1 MAAHHLPGAGVTS
14 DAEVMRLSPEQEQ
27 LLKVVAGLA
36 PATAGQVSAALGK
49 LSRHLQTLS
58 DLLAVADKASTI
70 AADAYQEAYD
80 KAFLAAGFEEIER
93 GERVTD
99 TFRNTVARMATRDL
113 HLELELAKLE
123 VRRLRQAMK
132 TLDRR
137 IFVGQSQAATVRSEH
152 RTIGYAS

>member
-1 MAAHHLPGAGVTS
+1 MTS

-49 LSRHLQTLS
+49 LSRHLQELS
-58 DLLAVADKASTI
+58 ELLGEADKASTI
-70 AADAYQEAYD
+70 AAEAYQTAYD
-80 KAFLAAGFEEIER
+80 KAFLTAGYEERER

-99 TFRNTVARMATRDL
+99 TYRHTVARGATA
-113 HLELELAKLE
+113 ELRMESEMAKLE